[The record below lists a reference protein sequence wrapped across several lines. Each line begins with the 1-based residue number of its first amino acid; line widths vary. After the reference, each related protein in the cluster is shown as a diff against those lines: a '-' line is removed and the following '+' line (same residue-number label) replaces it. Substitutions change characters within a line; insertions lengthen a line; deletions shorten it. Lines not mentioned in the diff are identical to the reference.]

1 MPPAPWLWS
10 NLDKEKGMKL
20 ISAVLPVVPG
30 DPETNVTN
38 MISFMD
44 ENPAQVYL
52 FPAFAV
58 TGATCGMLFA
68 YKSFIEAS
76 DKALDRL
83 CDYTADRGV
92 TVVTSTDQIGNFYL
106 KNGELGKKPEFEAY
120 GLRFA
125 ISANGEGE
133 GDVLLLPTA
142 MAGYPC
148 LSGDVTDL
156 CQRISAAKNCV
167 VAVANPG
174 FGEAVSDGV
183 YQGFCGVY
191 RNGRTLD
198 VSVQSKPSAVFS
210 AFDDQDSGEGW
221 ESTRRPHA
229 DLRIPYYGKNDPIK
243 YLGELFHLQVQALYT
258 RIVSSGM
265 KHLAVNVSGGL
276 DSTLALMV
284 ASEAMKMAQLPAE
297 NIITLTL
304 PCFGTGER
312 TYTNAHV
319 LMKEVGAT
327 VFEIDIKEAVS
338 AHLKQIGHDGETP
351 DVTYENAQAR
361 ERTQI
366 LFDMANRYNALVVG
380 TGDLSEA
387 ALGFCTFA
395 GDTLSHYNVNASIP
409 KTLIKALVQLL
420 AKRYSGPLGEALA
433 DVAATDISP
442 ELKEGQKT
450 EDILGPY
457 LLHDFI
463 LYYYSKHRLE
473 RQDLYQYMM
482 ATFDEYDEDVIVNTL
497 DTFFRRFSLARFK
510 RGSLGEGANLMGF
523 SLPYIPTDVRLSFDR
538 AL

>member
-1 MPPAPWLWS
+1 
-10 NLDKEKGMKL
+10 MKL
-20 ISAVLPVVPG
+20 ISAVFPVIPG
-30 DPETNVTN
+30 DPETNVGK
-38 MISFMD
+38 MIALME
-44 ENPAQVYL
+44 ENPADVYL

-68 YKSFIEAS
+68 YKSFIEAT
-76 DKALDRL
+76 DRALDRL
-83 CDYTADRGV
+83 CDYTAEHPV
-92 TVVTSTDQIGNFYL
+92 TVVTSTDQIGNIYL
-106 KNGELGKKPEFEAY
+106 KNGELGKKPDFEAH
-120 GLRFA
+120 GCRFV

-148 LSGDVTDL
+148 LSADVTDL
-156 CQRISAAKNCV
+156 CQKISAAKQCV

-174 FGEAVSDGV
+174 FGEAVTDGV

-191 RNGRTLD
+191 RNGKTLD
-198 VSVQSKPSAVFS
+198 FSLQNKPVTVLAGY
-210 AFDDQDSGEGW
+210 DDADAGEGW

-229 DLRIPYYGKNDPIK
+229 DLRIPYYGKNDPVK

-258 RIVSSGM
+258 RLTSSGM
-265 KHLAVNVSGGL
+265 KHLAINVSGGL

-284 ASEAMKMAQLPAE
+284 ASEAMKLAGIPAE
-297 NIITLTL
+297 NIIALTL
-304 PCFGTGER
+304 PCFGTGKR
-312 TYTNAHV
+312 THTNAHI
-319 LMKEVGAT
+319 LMKELGAT
-327 VFEIDIKEAVS
+327 VFEIDIKDAVS
-338 AHLKQIGHDGETP
+338 SHLKQIGHDGQTT

-366 LFDMANRYNALVVG
+366 LFDMANRYNALAVG

-420 AKRYSGPLGEALA
+420 AKRHPGALGDALA
-433 DVAATDISP
+433 DVAATEISP
-442 ELKEGQKT
+442 ELKSDQKT
-450 EDILGPY
+450 EEILGPY

-482 ATFDEYDEDVIVNTL
+482 ATFDEYDEETIVKTL
-497 DTFFRRFSLARFK
+497 DTFFRRFSVARFK
-510 RGSLGEGANLMGF
+510 RASLGEGANVIGF
-523 SLPYIPTDVRLSFDR
+523 SLPYIPTDVKF
-538 AL
+538 